1 MGFGMVFV
9 VRILDLKE
17 AGVVCL
23 EEESGKYEDVFLV

>member
-1 MGFGMVFV
+1 MGFDMVFV

-23 EEESGKYEDVFLV
+23 AEELGKYVDV